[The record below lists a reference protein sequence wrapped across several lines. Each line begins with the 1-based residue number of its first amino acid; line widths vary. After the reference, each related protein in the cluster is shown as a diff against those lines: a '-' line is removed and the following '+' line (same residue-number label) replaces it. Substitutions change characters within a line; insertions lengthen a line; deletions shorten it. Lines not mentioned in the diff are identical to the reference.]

1 MRRFAATLAAIGLI
15 GATGCGDGRLD
26 SGELH
31 DKVKA
36 ACAQAHKALLKLPSP
51 TDQATSTA
59 FVTGADRAT
68 ELLLK
73 QLRLLKPPADAQQQY
88 ELAVGLV
95 AKQQRALAKSA
106 KQMVG
111 SGDPVIVI
119 RQLADTNVALH
130 EREQTAWQVL
140 GVPECSSR

>member
-1 MRRFAATLAAIGLI
+1 MRRFAAIVAAIGLI
-15 GATGCGDGRLD
+15 CASGCGDGRLD

-68 ELLLK
+68 GLLLK
-73 QLRLLKPPADAQQQY
+73 QLRLLKPPSDTQQQY
-88 ELAVGLV
+88 QLAVGLV
-95 AKQQRALAKSA
+95 AKQEAALAKAST
-106 KQMVG
+106 QMQG

-119 RQLADTNVALH
+119 RQLADANVAIN
-130 EREQTAWQVL
+130 EREQTAWQAL